1 MWGWGGGDTETKP
14 VAVWSGA
21 RVPLLF
27 LVLQQVGRPIA
38 RHASAVHHLQGG
50 VPTGVVHAAQRRV
63 PAEGGHRPI
72 RLGANCMSGCHVG
85 AARG

>member
-1 MWGWGGGDTETKP
+1 MSVLRRGGGGVTQKQSRLR
-14 VAVWSGA
+14 SGA

-63 PAEGGHRPI
+63 PVEGGHRTF
-72 RLGANCMSGCHVG
+72 RLRILHVG
-85 AARG
+85 LSC